1 MTFVNTKLPKICH
14 ARVGDLVRLPHPE
27 TGDVLDEVFL
37 VCAKP
42 EQPKRRTR
50 KTARSTLSYEKDPV
64 FLVSLTTGEL
74 REMPHLSSRAA
85 LVADAE
91 KPSFECEVV
100 LADTD
105 ESKWRHIVMTR
116 LSDNAEVFE
125 TVSLLDVGSVDALL
139 SKMAEQ
145 QLAVKSVAA
154 LQDLCRDEAKRFWRL
169 AVAEGRTEMSF
180 EEYLKAIHAS

>member
-14 ARVGDLVRLPHPE
+14 ARVGDLVRLPDPE
-27 TGDVLDEVFL
+27 TGDVLDEVFM

-50 KTARSTLSYEKDPV
+50 KAQRSTLSYEKDPV

-74 REMPHLSSRAA
+74 REMPHLSSRVS
-85 LVADAE
+85 LVADAD

-105 ESKWRHIVMTR
+105 ESKWRHLVLSR
-116 LSDNAEVFE
+116 LSDNTEVFE
-125 TVSLLDVGSVDALL
+125 TVSLLDVGSVEALL
-139 SKMAEQ
+139 TQMAEQ
-145 QLAVKSVAA
+145 NLVIKSVSA
-154 LQDLCRDEAKRFWRL
+154 LQDLCREEAKRFWRL